1 MKLAYTIEGEGSD
14 VLLLHGFPSNMFF
27 WNEIKNE
34 LIENNKKVIVPEQRG
49 YPLSSVNNSLISDF
63 NIESLALDIEELVNE
78 LDLDNELIVVGHDW
92 GSIVGW
98 ALISRENIN
107 VKKYISICGG
117 DEFPSS
123 QIYNKLN
130 YKLGEHYISS
140 FQQPEKA
147 AKEIDNNLD
156 SFFRLSYRDTSSI
169 IASPDLSLK
178 SLFTEGNTGGL
189 VVNNETIDSY
199 IEHFKDHSLY
209 QPICWYTNIDL
220 NIELSNEWRKK
231 IDIPVVFMFGRND
244 VAVLLTDKMKYRLNN
259 LGNNVT
265 IKEIDGAGHWL
276 PLTHKESVLNE
287 IYSN

>member
-49 YPLSSVNNSLISDF
+49 YPLSTVNNSLISDF

-98 ALISRENIN
+98 ALISRGNIN

-123 QIYNKLN
+123 QIYNKLS

-147 AKEIDNNLD
+147 TKEIDKNLD
-156 SFFRLSYRDTSSI
+156 SFFRLSYRDTNSNI
-169 IASPDLSLK
+169 TNPDLSLK

-231 IDIPVVFMFGRND
+231 IDIPVVFMFGSND

-259 LGNNVT
+259 LGNDVT